1 LKILQIN
8 NYGFRKGGSDTYF
21 IEIIEELYR
30 RPQITI
36 DAYTSVDDRNEIS
49 NRNADI
55 SIRDLSR
62 LSMSLYFNWSHFRRL
77 RSIVAEYD
85 IVHVHIYYGQ
95 LSNSVLFALH
105 SFKGKIFF
113 TLHEYKL
120 VCGIGTSLNNNKLCK
135 KCSVNNQ
142 WPILFS
148 SCDTGSFKRRMGLLL
163 DNIISHALFS
173 LIHDP
178 HFLFVSEFQRSVYS
192 DRARSIIKSAQVLPL
207 FSSYSTKNTII
218 NMDNNKRI
226 LYAGRIEEAK
236 GVFILLDAFR
246 LLNHEFI
253 LEFAGFGSDFQKL
266 KEQIE
271 FLNLSDR
278 VVLHGLLSKAELE
291 NVFRRATYF
300 VNPSSYLETFG
311 LVNLEAMALGC
322 VVITSGSGALSE
334 IIKDGYN
341 GFIIPSLTPSGI
353 LNTIK
358 RAENNINSVLM
369 TNAINTANKFS
380 LERHV
385 DSLINIYKYAGTNR

>member
-1 LKILQIN
+1 
-8 NYGFRKGGSDTYF
+8 
-21 IEIIEELYR
+21 
-30 RPQITI
+30 
-36 DAYTSVDDRNEIS
+36 
-49 NRNADI
+49 
-55 SIRDLSR
+55 
-62 LSMSLYFNWSHFRRL
+62 
-77 RSIVAEYD
+77 
-85 IVHVHIYYGQ
+85 
-95 LSNSVLFALH
+95 
-105 SFKGKIFF
+105 
-113 TLHEYKL
+113 
-120 VCGIGTSLNNNKLCK
+120 
-135 KCSVNNQ
+135 
-142 WPILFS
+142 
-148 SCDTGSFKRRMGLLL
+148 MGLFI
-163 DNIISHALFS
+163 DNVISHASFS

-178 HFLFVSEFQRSVYS
+178 HFLFVSEFQRSIYYE
-192 DRARSIIKSAQVLPL
+192 RARSIIKSAQVLPL
-207 FSSYSTKNTII
+207 FSSYSTKNANI
-218 NMDNNKRI
+218 NIDNNKRI

-278 VVLHGLLSKAELE
+278 VILHGLLSKADLE
-291 NVFRRATYF
+291 IVFRRATYF

-334 IIKDGYN
+334 IIEDGFN
-341 GFIIPSLTPSGI
+341 GFIITSLTPSGI

-358 RAENNINSVLM
+358 RAENNTNSDLIA
-369 TNAINTANKFS
+369 NAINTANKFS